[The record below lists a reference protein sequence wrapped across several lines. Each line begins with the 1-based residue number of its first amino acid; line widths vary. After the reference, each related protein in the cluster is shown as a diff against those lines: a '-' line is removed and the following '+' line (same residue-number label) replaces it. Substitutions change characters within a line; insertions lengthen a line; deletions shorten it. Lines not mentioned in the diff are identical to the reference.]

1 MRLRFRILRY
11 FAYAVE
17 IIAFFVIQ
25 QTPGLLPEVLYARPV
40 LLLPIAFSIAMFERE
55 GVAIGFGVFCGL
67 LIDFGMGNGVLGFHG
82 LLLAVS
88 CFAISFLVGNL
99 VKNNFITALLI
110 NLAGILLIFLLQW
123 VFFYLLAGYDNAG
136 YAYVVH
142 YLPRV
147 AYTFLL
153 FPIFYYFNRAFAV
166 FIRERD
172 E

>member
-82 LLLAVS
+82 LLRCV
-88 CFAISFLVGNL
+88 
-99 VKNNFITALLI
+99 
-110 NLAGILLIFLLQW
+110 
-123 VFFYLLAGYDNAG
+123 
-136 YAYVVH
+136 
-142 YLPRV
+142 
-147 AYTFLL
+147 
-153 FPIFYYFNRAFAV
+153 
-166 FIRERD
+166 
-172 E
+172 